1 MSMTMSTARFTPMQ
15 TPAVFA
21 SFTPIL
27 NHPFS
32 RIRCPAVF

>member
-1 MSMTMSTARFTPMQ
+1 MTMSTARFTPMQ

-27 NHPFS
+27 TLRFS
-32 RIRCPAVF
+32 RIRCPSIS